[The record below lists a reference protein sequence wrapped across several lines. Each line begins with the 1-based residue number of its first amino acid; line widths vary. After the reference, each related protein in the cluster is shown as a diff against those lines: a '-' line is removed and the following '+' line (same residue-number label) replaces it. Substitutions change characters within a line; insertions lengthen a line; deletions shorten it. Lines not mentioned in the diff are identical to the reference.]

1 MSKIS
6 TNDVQH
12 IAKLARIA
20 IDADSAADYAE
31 DLNNIFSLIAKM
43 EQVETQGIE
52 PIDHPL
58 AIQQR
63 LRPDDVTESNQ
74 RDALMAAAPATE
86 AGLFLVPQV
95 IESES

>member
-20 IDADSAADYAE
+20 IDTDSAANHAE

-43 EQVETQGIE
+43 EQVGTQGIE
-52 PIDHPL
+52 PINHPL

-63 LRPDDVTESNQ
+63 LRPDEVTESNQ
-74 RDALMAAAPATE
+74 RDVLMAAAPAAE